1 MRICRLAVFGFFG
14 GTFRIGNDLPPFSMR
29 TCRRAAC
36 TAACNL
42 SDEDSSRGQNTC
54 CDSRQHE
61 AGVTPEARGD
71 RAALS
76 RNGGVAPA
84 PASPRVLA
92 ASDSCALSRPSGSFL
107 FYLRLRLGD
116 AHGEIS
122 GERFLA
128 RTFPGSFHPTVRM
141 PLEKSYLAVH
151 RGENKHHRLWSSQ
164 RFVLL
169 PDLMEVHLLGSPSL
183 LEIRDLPAI
192 ELGFSFLES
201 DQIRLR

>member
-54 CDSRQHE
+54 CDSWQQE
-61 AGVTPEARGD
+61 AGVTSDARRN

-84 PASPRVLA
+84 SLRVLA
-92 ASDSCALSRPSGSFL
+92 ASDSCALSPPSGSFI
-107 FYLRLRLGD
+107 YG
-116 AHGEIS
+116 S
-122 GERFLA
+122 GSVTLTVKSPA
-128 RTFPGSFHPTVRM
+128 KGSFPTLFQGVFTKLFGC
-141 PLEKSYLAVH
+141 PSKSATWPFTGVKINTTVSGL
-151 RGENKHHRLWSSQ
+151 R
-164 RFVLL
+164 
-169 PDLMEVHLLGSPSL
+169 
-183 LEIRDLPAI
+183 RDSY
-192 ELGFSFLES
+192 SF
-201 DQIRLR
+201 RT